1 MAHWQMYGADLLA
14 KYDLYTCGT
23 CLALYGEEGHDCP
36 KAEVICGDCL
46 YPLSQC
52 QHDKKGN

>member
-23 CLALYGEEGHDCP
+23 CLALYGEEGHNCP

-46 YPLSQC
+46 YPINQC
-52 QHDKKGN
+52 QHKEK